1 MKEPMNDDAR
11 DIGKIES
18 AELADLYAS
27 GLIAPREQQEMER
40 RLKAGDAVMR
50 VEMERVRPIVEALL
64 DAGEASVPRHLRE
77 GIEHRVA
84 TAAGENAQ
92 EWAEARGM
100 RSVGAR
106 ACGEL
111 VGAGAGGA
119 QERGA
124 DWSGALTIVR
134 QNEGRWIP
142 SGIRGVRFRTLC
154 SDRKANRRTIVLQ
167 MDPGTELPDHDH
179 AGMEEVYVISGDLS
193 IGNEGL
199 GAGDYFRIGAGA
211 EHGTPRTTGGCTCI
225 IVSEYVPYTVK
236 SLPRFMWTA
245 IKSLFGGR

>member
-1 MKEPMNDDAR
+1 MNDEAR
-11 DIGKIES
+11 EPARIES

-27 GLIAPREQQEMER
+27 GLIVEREQQELER

-50 VEMERVRPIVEALL
+50 VEMERVRPMIEAML
-64 DAGEASVPRHLRE
+64 DAGEVDVPRHLRE
-77 GIEHRVA
+77 GIEARVA
-84 TAAGENAQ
+84 TAAGADAQ

-106 ACGEL
+106 ACGEPA
-111 VGAGAGGA
+111 GAGAAGS
-119 QERGA
+119 QDRGA

-179 AGMEEVYVISGDLS
+179 AGMEEVYVVSGDLR
-193 IGNEGL
+193 IGDERL

-225 IVSEYVPYTVK
+225 IVSEYVPYSVR
-236 SLPRFMWTA
+236 SLPRFAWAA
-245 IKSLFGGR
+245 IKSFFGGR